1 MLTKIL
7 QMLCGSAWRDDTG
20 NKKRNT
26 SFHTIPFSTRN
37 NVLCYLSGRYFAKFV
52 TTRISNFSKSRIQ
65 LGTLALKHRCF
76 KVLLD
81 CGSSF

>member
-7 QMLCGSAWRDDTG
+7 QMLCGSAWRDESG

-26 SFHTIPFSTRN
+26 SFHTISSSTRN

-52 TTRISNFSKSRIQ
+52 ITGISNFSKARIQ

-81 CGSSF
+81 CGFGF